1 MANRLRGNVII
12 LDSAMGN
19 AYVLNSAAVVVDKQ
33 WAIQSIAFWSTG
45 TDGVIRFSHEDTT
58 DVIVV
63 LENPNQFDATVGI
76 YLGGVRLD
84 ELKVP
89 TLTAGTAFIYLR

>member
-12 LDSAMGN
+12 VDSAMGN
-19 AYVLNSAAVVVDKQ
+19 AFILNSAAVVVDQ
-33 WAIQSIAFWSTG
+33 AWYVQSIALWSTG
-45 TDGVIRFSHEDTT
+45 TDGVVRFSHTDTT
-58 DVIVV
+58 DVIVI
-63 LENPNQFDATVGI
+63 LENPFQFDATVSMV
-76 YLGGVRLD
+76 LNGVRLD